1 MSNSDKKI
9 ALITGA
15 NKGIGYEIARQL
27 GKKGFLILVG
37 SRDKKRGQAAT
48 DRLKA
53 EGVDAH
59 LQLLDVT
66 HHPSH
71 IRTRD
76 FIANEYG
83 RLDVLV
89 NNAGAAHDK
98 VLTPSETPIETIREV
113 FEPNFFGTIAVTQA
127 LLPLLRKSDAG
138 RVVNLSSSLGSI
150 TTLADPTSFDGH
162 FRLLGYGASKAALNM
177 FTVQLAHELRDTP
190 IKVNSVHPGWI
201 KTDMG
206 GPEAPGT
213 VEQGADTPVWL
224 ATLPPDGPT
233 GGFFTER
240 QPLAW

>member
-1 MSNSDKKI
+1 MSNPNKKI

-27 GKKGFLILVG
+27 GKQGYLILVG

-53 EGVDAH
+53 EGIDAH

-66 HHPSH
+66 HDPSH
-71 IRTRD
+71 VRTRD
-76 FIANEYG
+76 FIENEYG

-98 VLTPSETPIETIREV
+98 VLKPSEIPIDTVREV
-113 FEPNFFGTIAVTQA
+113 FEPNFFGVIAVTQV

-138 RVVNLSSSLGSI
+138 RIVNLSSSLGSL
-150 TTLADPTSFDGH
+150 TTLADPTSFDGQ

-213 VEQGADTPVWL
+213 VEQGADTAVWL
-224 ATLPPDGPT
+224 ATLPSDGPT
-233 GGFFTER
+233 GGFFSER

>member
-27 GKKGFLILVG
+27 GKLGYVVLVG
-37 SRDKKRGQAAT
+37 ARDKKRGQAAT
-48 DRLKA
+48 DRLRA

-71 IRTRD
+71 IRTHD
-76 FIANEYG
+76 FIENEYG

-98 VLTPSETPIETIREV
+98 VLKPSEIPIDTIREV
-113 FEPNFFGTIAVTQA
+113 FEPNFFGVIAVTQA
-127 LLPLLRKSDAG
+127 LLPLLHKSEAA
-138 RVVNLSSSLGSI
+138 RIVNLSSSLGSI
-150 TTLADPTSFDGH
+150 TTLSDPTSYDGG

-177 FTVQLAHELRDTP
+177 FTVQLAHEFRETP

-213 VEQGADTPVWL
+213 IEEGADTAVWL
-224 ATLPPDGPT
+224 ATLPADGPT
-233 GGFFTER
+233 GGFFSER
-240 QPLAW
+240 KPMAW